1 MGLVL
6 LHFQKPP
13 KNTPHKTP
21 TLFRSSEGRIH
32 STFFGHPVEY
42 WTEGYVP
49 CIGVKIPSQVDFD
62 LAMTSLRGESDKGDK
77 SESGLQPEG
86 GDNRC
91 KGIMILLRSHR
102 PSVESGLKSA
112 REPSHPMSAAGQK
125 ATGRG
130 TCNPSHD
137 LVTAMREP

>member
-1 MGLVL
+1 M
-6 LHFQKPP
+6 
-13 KNTPHKTP
+13 
-21 TLFRSSEGRIH
+21 
-32 STFFGHPVEY
+32 TF
-42 WTEGYVP
+42 
-49 CIGVKIPSQVDFD
+49 
-62 LAMTSLRGESDKGDK
+62 LREESDKVDE

-130 TCNPSHD
+130 AFNPSHD
-137 LVTAMREP
+137 LVTSNTRALRFPRENQCQKAEEISTRRGAGANTAE